1 MFETFDNAE
10 IPLPKALAENGE
22 RLWTYAHL
30 NLNTPWF
37 YVQYHVLSN
46 ESTFNAVLLFSLLD
60 QLKSLISQPGVV
72 VKNAYVVTPGYVNKS
87 DMWQMD
93 LINEIRTGLVMQEM
107 VTIYDLK
114 DGRKY
119 YYPNQIDVDE
129 NQLHNREVVFSA
141 NQAI

>member
-37 YVQYHVLSN
+37 YFQYQVVSE

-60 QLKSLISQPGVV
+60 QLKSLINEPDVI

-87 DMWQMD
+87 DLWQMD
-93 LINEIRTGLVMQEM
+93 LLNEIRTGLAVQER
-107 VTIYDLK
+107 VTIYELR

-119 YYPNQIDVDE
+119 YYPNQICIDE

-141 NQAI
+141 NQVI